1 MDKGSRHVQTVPT
14 GAESPCR
21 NYSTWQRRED
31 ASLDTRNR
39 SRHSFIVVVR
49 DIKGRGCPCPER
61 PTAVSSPRP
70 ILSKR
75 SRNVHACALRFGV
88 TQKNVY
94 HPSHGMTYAGDCGT
108 VNPGTFGP
116 SLCHAVHID
125 DISRTH
131 VVSVPVMIIKYGLA
145 DYR

>member
-1 MDKGSRHVQTVPT
+1 MDNGTRHLQTVPT
-14 GAESPCR
+14 DHVAIIRPGKGERMRVRIPE
-21 NYSTWQRRED
+21 TEV
-31 ASLDTRNR
+31 DTLC
-39 SRHSFIVVVR
+39 IMVVR
-49 DIKGRGCPCPER
+49 GIKVRGCPCPER

-88 TQKNVY
+88 TQKDVY
-94 HPSHGMTYAGDCGT
+94 HPSHGMTYAGNCGT

-131 VVSVPVMIIKYGLA
+131 VVSVPVMIIKYGPA